1 VAGNMALHCSYLHAI
16 ANAALITAKHIYF
29 HKDPD
34 KEPVEKHE

>member
-1 VAGNMALHCSYLHAI
+1 MALHCSYLHAI
-16 ANAALITAKHIYF
+16 ANAALITAKNIYF